1 MKGCSTK
8 KDCMTEEEIGK
19 IIVDCAIK
27 LHMDLGPGLFE
38 HVYEVLL
45 TDMLRDRG
53 LKAERQVPI
62 PIQHMGKIFDE
73 GFAAD
78 ILVEDKVIIELK
90 SVEQNA
96 RVHKKQLIT
105 YLKLSKMKLG
115 YVLNFGQVLMK
126 DGIAR
131 LLNGHIE

>member
-1 MKGCSTK
+1 V
-8 KDCMTEEEIGK
+8 TEEEIGK

-45 TDMLRDRG
+45 TDMLRSRG

-78 ILVEDKVIIELK
+78 ILVEDKVIVELK
-90 SVEQNA
+90 SVEKNS
-96 RVHKKQLIT
+96 RIHKQVIT
-105 YLKLSKMKLG
+105 YLKLTKLKLG
-115 YVLNFGQVLMK
+115 YVLNFGQELMK

-131 LLNGHIE
+131 LVNGHIE

>member
-1 MKGCSTK
+1 
-8 KDCMTEEEIGK
+8 MTEEEIGK
-19 IIVDCAIK
+19 IIVDCAVK

-45 TDMLRDRG
+45 TDMLRSRG

-62 PIQHMGKIFDE
+62 HIQHMGKVFDE

-78 ILVEDKVIIELK
+78 ILVEDKVIVELK
-90 SVEQNA
+90 SVEKNSP
-96 RVHKKQLIT
+96 VHKKQLIT

-115 YVLNFGQVLMK
+115 YVLNFGQVFMK
-126 DGIAR
+126 DGISR
-131 LLNGHIE
+131 LLNGCIE

>member
-1 MKGCSTK
+1 
-8 KDCMTEEEIGK
+8 MTEEEIGK

-27 LHMDLGPGLFE
+27 LHKDLGPGLFE

-45 TDMLRDRG
+45 TDMLRSRG

-78 ILVEDKVIIELK
+78 ILVEDKVIVELK
-90 SVEQNA
+90 SVERNS
-96 RVHKKQLIT
+96 RIHKKQVIT
-105 YLKLSKMKLG
+105 YLKLTKLKLG
-115 YVLNFGQVLMK
+115 YVLNFGQEFMK

-131 LLNGHIE
+131 LLNGYIE

>member
-8 KDCMTEEEIGK
+8 KDSMTEEEIGK

-27 LHMDLGPGLFE
+27 LHMDLGPGLFV

-45 TDMLRDRG
+45 TDMLRSRG
-53 LKAERQVPI
+53 LKADRQVPI
-62 PIQHMGKIFDE
+62 PIQHMGKFFDE

-78 ILVEDKVIIELK
+78 ILVEEKVIVELK
-90 SVEQNA
+90 SVEKNSP
-96 RVHKKQLIT
+96 VHKKQLIT

-115 YVLNFGQVLMK
+115 YVLNFGQVFMK
-126 DGIAR
+126 DGISR
-131 LLNGHIE
+131 LLYGCIE